1 MLEVNVS
8 QYALKEDNL
17 IQAQQHLTIMQVT
30 TINAGRTP
38 QLTLFLQDA
47 LRTLLQQKVT
57 VFVMLHPGMLKTG

>member
-38 QLTLFLQDA
+38 QLTLFQQDA

-57 VFVMLHPGMLKTG
+57 VFVMLHPGMKKTG